1 MHELTKG
8 SKTTLSTT
16 AHLVEIASA
25 WPGDVDLIAVLLT
38 AADKVRT
45 DDDLI
50 FFNNPSSS
58 GVRLRGPSSC
68 AVDLTSVP
76 ADVERIVVAAST
88 EAQHKTFEQIGSLTA
103 TISGSGTWTFTPPD
117 PGTETVLQL
126 VGFYRRNGQWK
137 LDAIGQGYSQGLAAF
152 ATDFGITVDDA
163 PEQPP
168 ELAASTTG
176 APVNAVPQQVPESPQ
191 EVSAAPPANL
201 SKVKVSITKDSRDKT
216 ASIDL
221 RKGSSD
227 WVLTVGLEWD
237 GRGAEYGAD
246 GRVTKYGKGDLDVYF
261 FCRDEVAHRYVVIS
275 GEKAHRGDLRSWPFI
290 EHHGDSRGP
299 GRGNK
304 PAVEQVTVLPK
315 ENGDLLVNVYQ
326 SVDNGAG
333 AIDKFGRPRV
343 AIRYGRPG
351 KDGLPGPDSDEIL
364 IHVGNGKNSFWAT
377 VAHIDVQDG
386 VSKVDGT
393 TRYSKFFSERMP
405 TLDRTGKWV
414 RSAKEAPTGR
424 SKKNSGS
431 GLDRYDGEL

>member
-16 AHLVEIASA
+16 AHLVEFASA
-25 WPGDVDLIAVLLT
+25 SPDDVDLIAVLLT
-38 AADKVRT
+38 AGDRVRT

-50 FFNNPSSS
+50 FFNNPASS
-58 GVRLRGPSSC
+58 GVRLRGSTSC

-88 EAQHKTFEQIGSLTA
+88 EAQHKTFEQIGSLTV

-152 ATDFGITVDDA
+152 ATDFGITVDDE
-163 PEQPP
+163 PEQQP
-168 ELAASTTG
+168 ERVASSAG
-176 APVNAVPQQVPESPQ
+176 AAPVNTGPQQVSGSPP
-191 EVSAAPPANL
+191 VNMT
-201 SKVKVSITKDSRDKT
+201 KVKVSITKDSRDKT

-221 RKGSSD
+221 RKGASD

-237 GRGAEYGAD
+237 GRGAEYAAD

-261 FCRDEVAHRYVVIS
+261 FCRDEVAHQYVVIS
-275 GEKAHRGDLRSWPFI
+275 GEKGHRGDLRSWPFI

-351 KDGLPGPDSDEIL
+351 KDGLPGRDSDEIL

-386 VSKVDGT
+386 VLKVDGT

-424 SKKNSGS
+424 SKKASGS